1 MMLTLGGDI
10 AAVPS
15 GLADATGRRPR
26 VEVGE
31 RLRFESLIIDLAA
44 GFISI
49 DPERVDQAVE
59 DSRRRI
65 VEALGLDR
73 STLFQRS
80 GEDLVVTH
88 SWAGPGQDPFPKV
101 WGRADLPWSYM
112 QVMSG
117 EKIVFSRLN
126 DLPEEAAVDKALIQ
140 RLGPRSNATMPLVAG
155 GEVLGALAFGSMRT
169 ERTWSPAVL
178 DRLCTVA
185 HMVCAVLARRHMDQQ
200 LRAALAEVQEL
211 RERLERE
218 NRFLRQQTRSAI
230 GTRRI
235 VGQGRAIQ
243 RTLSLVER
251 VAPTDAAVLIMGET
265 GVGKELVAEAIHARS
280 ARAERRMVKL
290 NCAALP
296 ATLVEADLFGRET
309 GRRTRACCPAR
320 SDASSSPTARPSSWT
335 KSASSPSTS
344 RRSCCAS
351 CRKARSSGSEARGR
365 LRCVWLP
372 RRGRLRGGRT
382 RPGRPV
388 SRDLGRSAPA
398 RGPPPVARLRAA
410 ARSGGDLA
418 GGAGLGLP
426 VRRRDA
432 RARVGREAPSQR
444 RHFAHV
450 GSALT
455 TKGVGMQIN
464 IVK

>member
-1 MMLTLGGDI
+1 W
-10 AAVPS
+10 
-15 GLADATGRRPR
+15 R
-26 VEVGE
+26 
-31 RLRFESLIIDLAA
+31 II
-44 GFISI
+44 
-49 DPERVDQAVE
+49 
-59 DSRRRI
+59 
-65 VEALGLDR
+65 EALGLDR

-88 SWAGPGQDPFPKV
+88 SWAVPGQDPFPKV

-117 EKIVFSRLN
+117 EKIVFSRLD

-230 GTRRI
+230 GMPRI

-265 GVGKELVAEAIHARS
+265 GVGKELVAEAIHAGS
-280 ARAERRMVKL
+280 ARAERPMVKL

-351 CRKARSSGSEARGR
+351 CK
-365 LRCVWLP
+365 
-372 RRGRLRGGRT
+372 RGGRT

-398 RGPPPVARLRAA
+398 RGPPPVA
-410 ARSGGDLA
+410 
-418 GGAGLGLP
+418 
-426 VRRRDA
+426 
-432 RARVGREAPSQR
+432 
-444 RHFAHV
+444 
-450 GSALT
+450 
-455 TKGVGMQIN
+455 
-464 IVK
+464 